1 MEVVLDEEE
10 VANDFIPLATKPP
23 TITDWMIH
31 QEGKKSYYQIIRAD
45 GKSQIY
51 RVFSQ
56 MLKSFSKEDLEDLY
70 KLVKAKYGLT
80 RPVEDLDL
88 ILWGDLKTM
97 FKPHVEDQVWKNQ
110 DNYSVLDLKLYDPYM
125 LNKKL
130 QGRIVRIKRLL
141 DDLRLIAA
149 KLMLLVYKLLLLV
162 LKVNAASTKVR
173 TAQRLRLL
181 KEFLLIMP
189 PRRFKKKSVK
199 RIVEKRVAK
208 AIEEYEKTRTDSNNA
223 GGSGSANT
231 GGTVAPEMHGCS
243 YKTFT
248 NGKPHSFNGTEG
260 VVGLKRWF
268 EKMEQVFEICKCAED
283 DKVKFAMCTFEGRA
297 LTWWNGNVQT
307 LGLANANQIPWS
319 NVKAMMTTEYCPA
332 TEIQRM
338 EQELWTLTL
347 KGDDIEAYN
356 NRFHELVLMCP
367 ELVSTEK
374 KKIEKY
380 IRGFPEGIKGN
391 VTSSKPATLH
401 DAINMAREL
410 IEQGVQAKAL
420 RIGDSNKRKWE
431 DQQGNNYHQ
440 QQNRRQEAA
449 KVYVAAPAKGRGYA
463 GNLPWCNRCKAHHQ
477 PGPCPP
483 RCGKCHKLGHQEGE
497 CRTRIPVARDNS
509 LQNVTCFGCGNHG
522 HYRSDCP
529 ELKNRN

>member
-1 MEVVLDEEE
+1 
-10 VANDFIPLATKPP
+10 
-23 TITDWMIH
+23 
-31 QEGKKSYYQIIRAD
+31 
-45 GKSQIY
+45 
-51 RVFSQ
+51 
-56 MLKSFSKEDLEDLY
+56 
-70 KLVKAKYGLT
+70 
-80 RPVEDLDL
+80 
-88 ILWGDLKTM
+88 
-97 FKPHVEDQVWKNQ
+97 
-110 DNYSVLDLKLYDPYM
+110 
-125 LNKKL
+125 
-130 QGRIVRIKRLL
+130 
-141 DDLRLIAA
+141 
-149 KLMLLVYKLLLLV
+149 
-162 LKVNAASTKVR
+162 
-173 TAQRLRLL
+173 
-181 KEFLLIMP
+181 MP

-208 AIEEYEKTRTDSNNA
+208 AIEEYEKTRADSNNT

-231 GGTVAPEMHGCS
+231 GGTVAPDVQGCS
-243 YKTFT
+243 YKTFM
-248 NGKPHSFNGTEG
+248 NGKPHSFSGTEG

-283 DKVKFAMCTFEGRA
+283 DK
-297 LTWWNGNVQT
+297 
-307 LGLANANQIPWS
+307 S

-420 RIGDSNKRKWE
+420 KI
-431 DQQGNNYHQ
+431 
-440 QQNRRQEAA
+440 
-449 KVYVAAPAKGRGYA
+449 APAKGRGYA

-497 CRTRIPVARDNS
+497 CQTRIPVAGGNS
-509 LQNVTCFGCGNHG
+509 LQNVTCFGCGNQG
-522 HYRSDCP
+522 HYRTDCP

>member
-1 MEVVLDEEE
+1 
-10 VANDFIPLATKPP
+10 
-23 TITDWMIH
+23 
-31 QEGKKSYYQIIRAD
+31 
-45 GKSQIY
+45 
-51 RVFSQ
+51 
-56 MLKSFSKEDLEDLY
+56 
-70 KLVKAKYGLT
+70 
-80 RPVEDLDL
+80 
-88 ILWGDLKTM
+88 
-97 FKPHVEDQVWKNQ
+97 
-110 DNYSVLDLKLYDPYM
+110 
-125 LNKKL
+125 
-130 QGRIVRIKRLL
+130 
-141 DDLRLIAA
+141 
-149 KLMLLVYKLLLLV
+149 
-162 LKVNAASTKVR
+162 
-173 TAQRLRLL
+173 
-181 KEFLLIMP
+181 MP

-208 AIEEYEKTRTDSNNA
+208 AIKEYEKTRTDSNNA

-243 YKTFT
+243 YMTFT
-248 NGKPHSFNGTEG
+248 NGKPHSFNGIEG
-260 VVGLKRWF
+260 VVGLKCWF
-268 EKMEQVFEICKCAED
+268 KKVEQVFEICKCAEH
-283 DKVKFAMCTFEGRA
+283 DKVKFAVYTFESRA
-297 LTWWNGNVQT
+297 LTWWNGNDGARA
-307 LGLANANQIPWS
+307 LDFDF
-319 NVKAMMTTEYCPA
+319 E
-332 TEIQRM
+332 R
-338 EQELWTLTL
+338 
-347 KGDDIEAYN
+347 DDIEAYN
-356 NRFHELVLMCP
+356 NYFHELVLMYP

-497 CRTRIPVARDNS
+497 CRTRIPVAGGNS

>member
-1 MEVVLDEEE
+1 MCPPNSHGDECYPQTQTLGTVSAQISDALTDEVVR
-10 VANDFIPLATKPP
+10 NGSI
-23 TITDWMIH
+23 
-31 QEGKKSYYQIIRAD
+31 KK
-45 GKSQIY
+45 
-51 RVFSQ
+51 
-56 MLKSFSKEDLEDLY
+56 
-70 KLVKAKYGLT
+70 
-80 RPVEDLDL
+80 
-88 ILWGDLKTM
+88 
-97 FKPHVEDQVWKNQ
+97 
-110 DNYSVLDLKLYDPYM
+110 
-125 LNKKL
+125 
-130 QGRIVRIKRLL
+130 
-141 DDLRLIAA
+141 
-149 KLMLLVYKLLLLV
+149 
-162 LKVNAASTKVR
+162 
-173 TAQRLRLL
+173 
-181 KEFLLIMP
+181 
-189 PRRFKKKSVK
+189 
-199 RIVEKRVAK
+199 VEKRGNVGEPSNDKNGRDDNKRTRTGNAFPTTVNPIERENTGTWPKCTTCNSFHAPGGPCRTCFNYNRPGHLAK
-208 AIEEYEKTRTDSNNA
+208 DYRGVPRNVNPINTRNPTVRACYECGSTDHGQDQGRENQGNQARGRAFMLGAEEARQDPNIVTKYEKTRADSNNTS
-223 GGSGSANT
+223 GSGSANT
-231 GGTVAPEMHGCS
+231 GGTVALDVHGCS

-248 NGKPHSFNGTEG
+248 NDKPHTFNGTEG

-283 DKVKFAMCTFEGRA
+283 DKVKFVVCTFEGRA

-497 CRTRIPVARDNS
+497 CRTRIPVAGGNS